1 MADITNLS
9 SFLGDVADAIRS
21 KKGSEESIPAK
32 NFDEEIL
39 SIETGID
46 TSDADATEENIEK
59 GKTAYVNGLKVTG
72 TLEDAGES
80 EDVMV
85 SANNISV
92 GNQRGYDCV
101 STKYTN
107 SGKKI
112 HKDGWYVNQHMKF
125 EDLAPTL
132 GVTPEKIVSGNTI
145 LGIEGTGSG
154 GGIDTSDAT
163 ATADDILAPK
173 TAYINGKK
181 ITGSIQTTKS
191 YLGEATYN
199 ESELAGRTGDITD
212 KAKTKVLPDGNRL
225 CIIGGNIN
233 VYDQTMK
240 LLNSYTLASFGIST
254 DASKNSVEA
263 SSLYDDT
270 GSLLVILTYASST
283 KMTTS
288 ILYYKNGQLGVINHT
303 GQTSAYKTFTVT
315 SDYGFFAIKCYHN
328 RQSFMLASRGYGVY
342 RYDVNPDLSYTAV
355 LLSSSANITR
365 VWNADITKDDKWLAL
380 NHDVSWDGSRN
391 VLMSLQT
398 NATIRAEN
406 CYCDIIFVTDNYVI
420 IRDTLYRLNNDTNS
434 LTTVKSSFTGMLNTT
449 SNQNADVSYGY
460 YKGCYNNGAFI
471 ISGDSGLAT
480 IFAITDIAAGKV
492 QKFITMPTTTGK
504 ATRLYET
511 LDGVGVITSANTS
524 REFTVSLGVET
535 YLNAT
540 IHGDQLYNTY
550 DATGNASDILS
561 GEVVYNSTGKITGT
575 MPNNGRLNYTP
586 STEEQTI
593 PAGYTSGGSISPMDI
608 TVSKDYKTCEVI
620 ADNIL
625 GGEKQYT
632 RLEYIQGTG
641 TQYFTTDYTPNQN
654 TKLEITLSD
663 ASGANGDATI
673 FGETWGQ
680 NRFLLTLY
688 NNSYRYFYGTEY
700 AISDM
705 TSKSVLSFYRRV
717 ITRDGTVLNND
728 STQNDNVTYTNKLSI
743 FRSTVGG
750 QIASFKL
757 YSLKIYENDTLIRD
771 YIPVKDSSERVCL
784 YETISNRFTY
794 GVGDFIPGGVI

>member
-39 SIETGID
+39 SIKTGID

-125 EDLAPTL
+125 EDLALTL
-132 GVTPEKIVSGNTI
+132 GVTPDKIVSGNTI

-163 ATADDILAPK
+163 ATAANLLAGK
-173 TAYINGKK
+173 TAY
-181 ITGSIQTTKS
+181 
-191 YLGEATYN
+191 
-199 ESELAGRTGDITD
+199 
-212 KAKTKVLPDGNRL
+212 
-225 CIIGGNIN
+225 
-233 VYDQTMK
+233 
-240 LLNSYTLASFGIST
+240 
-254 DASKNSVEA
+254 SK
-263 SSLYDDT
+263 
-270 GSLLVILTYASST
+270 
-283 KMTTS
+283 
-288 ILYYKNGQLGVINHT
+288 
-303 GQTSAYKTFTVT
+303 
-315 SDYGFFAIKCYHN
+315 
-328 RQSFMLASRGYGVY
+328 
-342 RYDVNPDLSYTAV
+342 
-355 LLSSSANITR
+355 
-365 VWNADITKDDKWLAL
+365 
-380 NHDVSWDGSRN
+380 
-391 VLMSLQT
+391 
-398 NATIRAEN
+398 
-406 CYCDIIFVTDNYVI
+406 DN
-420 IRDTLYRLNNDTNS
+420 
-434 LTTVKSSFTGMLNTT
+434 
-449 SNQNADVSYGY
+449 
-460 YKGCYNNGAFI
+460 
-471 ISGDSGLAT
+471 
-480 IFAITDIAAGKV
+480 
-492 QKFITMPTTTGK
+492 
-504 ATRLYET
+504 
-511 LDGVGVITSANTS
+511 
-524 REFTVSLGVET
+524 
-535 YLNAT
+535 
-540 IHGDQLYNTY
+540 
-550 DATGNASDILS
+550 
-561 GEVVYNSTGKITGT
+561 KITGT
-575 MPNNGRLNYTP
+575 MPNNGELNYTP
-586 STEEQTI
+586 STEIQTI

-641 TQYFTTDYTPNQN
+641 TQYFTIDYTPNQN

-673 FGETWGQ
+673 FGETWGT
-680 NRFLLTLY
+680 NRFLLTIY
-688 NNSYRYFYGTEY
+688 NGTYRYFYGNEY

-794 GVGDFIPGGVI
+794 GVGDFISGGVI